1 MKNAKKRKHTKVTKH
16 AHRKAMIAEKK
27 SKGKYSHPHLPTPE
41 VCQYMSCYKCWA
53 NPSKCGSPYLRYR

>member
-27 SKGKYSHPHLPTPE
+27 AKGKYSRVDLPKGFDDPIHYCLT
-41 VCQYMSCYKCWA
+41 QYCSRCWA
-53 NPSKCGSPYLRYR
+53 NGTHFCS